1 MNALVFNDIDQGI
14 HKIKIKITQN
24 EEPQKIHGFSLYI
37 NVANFE
43 VFLRTLNFRANH
55 LFWRLVWLQE
65 N

>member
-24 EEPQKIHGFSLYI
+24 EKPQKIHGFSLYI

-43 VFLRTLNFRANH
+43 AFLRTLNLRANH
-55 LFWRLVWLQE
+55 LF
-65 N
+65 